1 MALARVTRE
10 APAFLGVAENEGLL
24 PEVKALD
31 AQRRRFGVEDFPDW
45 DALRTCWATRLR
57 ENAREVK
64 EGVAAVVFED
74 DKALAYCEV
83 LPLLRLA
90 ERQVLLEREAL
101 P

>member
-1 MALARVTRE
+1 
-10 APAFLGVAENEGLL
+10 
-24 PEVKALD
+24 
-31 AQRRRFGVEDFPDW
+31 
-45 DALRTCWATRLR
+45 
-57 ENAREVK
+57 VK

-90 ERQVLLEREAL
+90 ERAGAVRTGGLE